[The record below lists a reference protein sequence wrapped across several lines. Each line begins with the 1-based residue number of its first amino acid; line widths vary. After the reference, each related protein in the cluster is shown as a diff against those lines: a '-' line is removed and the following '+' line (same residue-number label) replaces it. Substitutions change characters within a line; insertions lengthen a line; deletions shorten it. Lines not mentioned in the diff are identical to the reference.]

1 MKAPAIYLLTVG
13 FFWTLAIALVFVT
26 MSGITEPIS
35 LFYTSSYYLALLL
48 GPAMLIIGSV
58 LILRGTHQKFGTI
71 QAAAGCL
78 ILTVTVAHE
87 SILGLHLRPLQ
98 ARPPYLVFIVMI
110 IVTVLADAAAWRLYR
125 RAFSAHEQ
133 II

>member
-1 MKAPAIYLLTVG
+1 
-13 FFWTLAIALVFVT
+13 
-26 MSGITEPIS
+26 MSGIAEPIS

-58 LILRGTHQKFGTI
+58 LILRRSREKVGAI
-71 QAAAGCL
+71 LAAGGCL

-87 SILGLHLRPLQ
+87 SILGLYVGPLQ

-125 RAFSAHEQ
+125 HAFSAREQ
-133 II
+133 IT